1 MASSSIPP
9 QHNNPRISIVISPVS
24 INTKLESSAGIPN
37 DLNNDFND
45 KQNPIVFNAT
55 TIVLANANRIPI
67 DAPNSGPID
76 LEIIKY
82 KPPEGI
88 ISCYYKNMLTIK

>member
-1 MASSSIPP
+1 ML
-9 QHNNPRISIVISPVS
+9 NVF
-24 INTKLESSAGIPN
+24 
-37 DLNNDFND
+37 NNDFND

-55 TIVLANANRIPI
+55 KMVLANAKRIPI

-82 KPPEGI
+82 KPPEG
-88 ISCYYKNMLTIK
+88 

>member
-1 MASSSIPP
+1 MYWNALTLASSSMPTQHSIPI
-9 QHNNPRISIVISPVS
+9 ISIAINPVS
-24 INTKLESSAGIPN
+24 INPKSESSACMSN
-37 DLNNDFND
+37 DCNNDFND

-55 TIVLANANRIPI
+55 KIVLANANRIPM

-82 KPPEGI
+82 KPP
-88 ISCYYKNMLTIK
+88 KRTIC

>member
-1 MASSSIPP
+1 MPIQHSIPI
-9 QHNNPRISIVISPVS
+9 ISIVINPAS
-24 INTKLESSAGIPN
+24 IKPKYESSTWISN
-37 DLNNDFND
+37 NCNNDFND

-55 TIVLANANRIPI
+55 EMVFANANRIPI

-82 KPPEGI
+82 RPPKGI
-88 ISCYYKNMLTIK
+88 TNYNMLVRVYK

>member
-1 MASSSIPP
+1 MPTP
-9 QHNNPRISIVISPVS
+9 HNTPIISIAINPVS
-24 INTKLESSAGIPN
+24 INIKLESITCIPN
-37 DLNNDFND
+37 VCNNDFND

-55 TIVLANANRIPI
+55 KMVLANAKRIPI

-82 KPPEGI
+82 KPPEG
-88 ISCYYKNMLTIK
+88 L

>member
-9 QHNNPRISIVISPVS
+9 QHNIPRINIVISPVS
-24 INTKLESSAGIPN
+24 INAKLESSKCILYNCNN
-37 DLNNDFND
+37 DLND

-55 TIVLANANRIPI
+55 TMVLANANRIPI
-67 DAPNSGPID
+67 DAPISGPID

-82 KPPEGI
+82 KPPDGTLV
-88 ISCYYKNMLTIK
+88 C

>member
-1 MASSSIPP
+1 MPLRHNIPIITIAI
-9 QHNNPRISIVISPVS
+9 NPVS
-24 INTKLESSAGIPN
+24 INPKSESNTVILN
-37 DLNNDFND
+37 DCNNDFND

-55 TIVLANANRIPI
+55 KIVLANANRIPI

-82 KPPEGI
+82 RPPKRIE
-88 ISCYYKNMLTIK
+88 YY

>member
-1 MASSSIPP
+1 M
-9 QHNNPRISIVISPVS
+9 NPKS
-24 INTKLESSAGIPN
+24 ESSACILN
-37 DLNNDFND
+37 DCSNDFND

-55 TIVLANANRIPI
+55 TMVLANANRIPI

-88 ISCYYKNMLTIK
+88 ISCKYRYKYVYSLHLCIIFILFHYTTLSS

>member
-1 MASSSIPP
+1 MCIW
-9 QHNNPRISIVISPVS
+9 
-24 INTKLESSAGIPN
+24 N
-37 DLNNDFND
+37 DCNNDFKD

-55 TIVLANANRIPI
+55 DIVLANAKSIPI

-82 KPPEGI
+82 KPPNG
-88 ISCYYKNMLTIK
+88 SKY

>member
-1 MASSSIPP
+1 MPTL
-9 QHNNPRISIVISPVS
+9 HNTPIISIAINPVS
-24 INTKLESSAGIPN
+24 INIKLESIACI
-37 DLNNDFND
+37 LNVCNSDFND

-55 TIVLANANRIPI
+55 KMVLANANRIPI

-82 KPPEGI
+82 KPPEG
-88 ISCYYKNMLTIK
+88 L